1 MKRILIWSSIV
12 IIEAVVIFFLYKTNS
27 NNIQKY
33 NNSIETI
40 KAYDNEN
47 SKLKESNRVF
57 KYTIDQLNYYEDSLL
72 VKMNNIRKEL
82 KIKDNQLS
90 SMQYLLSTLGKNDTI
105 LFRDTIFTNKVNID
119 TTIRDKWYAI
129 NLKLRYPNY
138 IEVNPQ
144 FTSEKYIIVSNKK
157 ETVNPPSKWFF
168 IRWFQKKHTILEVLV
183 IDKSPYE
190 TNKSQKFIEI
200 IK

>member
-119 TTIRDKWYAI
+119 TTIRDK
-129 NLKLRYPNY
+129 
-138 IEVNPQ
+138 
-144 FTSEKYIIVSNKK
+144 
-157 ETVNPPSKWFF
+157 
-168 IRWFQKKHTILEVLV
+168 
-183 IDKSPYE
+183 
-190 TNKSQKFIEI
+190 
-200 IK
+200 